1 MDYIVINKL
10 KTKKKMKTV
19 FYIIIGDSHYHG
31 CRTDEFIKSFKKFHP
46 DIDLVVFG
54 QKEIDET
61 FATNPK
67 LNFYNSK
74 PTFAKKLYNDYD
86 LVVNID
92 ADHLVFSRMD
102 EILAGDYDVAI
113 PTNFNSWLNS
123 GIGTNTFAN
132 TCGVFSSNVLVPY
145 EKYIQGG
152 LIASTSKLF
161 WDQYEYASLNYS
173 DLFGNKENDV
183 LNLLCHMLPYKVKV
197 LEGHWEYTH
206 SDFDCYYGCASLGRE
221 NQIVVNSNRLE
232 LDGKPVKA
240 YHFAR
245 GGNNKPHPSELFSQ
259 EVVNFIYETIVV

>member
-1 MDYIVINKL
+1 
-10 KTKKKMKTV
+10 MKTV
-19 FYIIIGDSHYHG
+19 FFTIISSSHYRG

-54 QKEIDET
+54 DEEIQTVFSKD
-61 FATNPK
+61 K
-67 LNFYNSK
+67 RLNFYNCK
-74 PTFAKKLYNDYD
+74 ATFAKLLYNDYN

-92 ADHLVFSRMD
+92 ADHLVFDRMD
-102 EILAGDYDVAI
+102 EILGGDYDVAI
-113 PTNFNSWLNS
+113 PANFNSLLNS
-123 GIGTNTFAN
+123 GIGINSFAN
-132 TCGVFSSNVLVPY
+132 ACGVFSSNVLVPY

-206 SDFDCYYGCASLGRE
+206 SDFNCYYGCSSLGRE
-221 NQIVVNSNRLE
+221 RDAIIDNEQIK
-232 LDGKPVKA
+232 LDGKPIKA

-245 GGNNKPHPSELFSQ
+245 ASINKIPIDYLFNQDVCS
-259 EVVNFIYETIVV
+259 FIRNKILQ

>member
-1 MDYIVINKL
+1 
-10 KTKKKMKTV
+10 MKTV

-31 CRTDEFIKSFKKFHP
+31 CRTDEFIKSFKTFHP

-92 ADHLVFSRMD
+92 ADHLVFGRMD
-102 EILAGDYDVAI
+102 EILVGDYDVAI

-132 TCGVFSSNVLVPY
+132 TCGVFSSNVLIPY

-161 WDQYEYASLNYS
+161 WDQYEYASLNFS

-183 LNLLCHMLPYKVKV
+183 LNLLCHMLPFNVKV
-197 LEGHWEYTH
+197 LEGHYEYTH
-206 SDFDCYYGCASLGRE
+206 SDFNCYYGCSSLGRE
-221 NQIVVNSNRLE
+221 NQIVVNDNKLE

-245 GGNNKPHPSELFSQ
+245 GGNNKPHPAELFSK
-259 EVVNFIYETIVV
+259 EVVDFIYNNIVTF